1 MTGNLLEITDLH
13 KKFGEIKAL
22 NDFDCKVRERE
33 ILGIIGP
40 NGAGKTTLF
49 NIITGFI
56 HPDSGSIVYKG
67 RNITRKPPYLIARSG
82 IARTF
87 QKLRLIRRISV
98 LENVL
103 LAFQDQP
110 GESLFNVF
118 FKPRVCAKR
127 ESEIRKEGME
137 LLTDMGIADKAHD
150 PAEALSYGQQKLL
163 SLACCLAAGAELILL
178 DEPVAGINPE
188 MINKILPIIRLLPE
202 RGKSVMLIEHNLD
215 AVMQCCDRVIFMDA
229 GHKLSEGTPEQV
241 RNDPKVIEAYLD

>member
-1 MTGNLLEITDLH
+1 MTGNLLEITDLN

-22 NDFDCKVRERE
+22 NDFDCDVRERE

-67 RNITRKPPYLIARSG
+67 RNITRKPPYLIAQAG

-103 LAFQDQP
+103 LTFQDQP

-127 ESEIRKEGME
+127 ESEIRKEGMQH
-137 LLTDMGIADKAHD
+137 LADMGIADKAHD

-188 MINKILPIIRLLPE
+188 MINKILPIIRGLPE

-215 AVMQCCDRVIFMDA
+215 AVMQCCDRVVFMDA